1 MKSERMKNKI
11 TIQSKIIT
19 QDEELNPIE
28 TWVDL
33 VTVWVEVL
41 SQNSREYYRLATL
54 NSEIEKAFKIRYID
68 GITPHMR
75 ALFKTKTFEIIG
87 VENVEERN
95 TELIIICKGVI

>member
-11 TIQSKIIT
+11 TIQSKTIT

-28 TWVDL
+28 TWIDL
-33 VTVWVEVL
+33 ATVWVEVL
-41 SQNSREYYRLATL
+41 SQNSREYYRLATI
-54 NSEIEKAFKIRYID
+54 NSEIENAFKIRYVD

-75 ALFKTKTFEIIG
+75 ALFKSKAFEIIG

-95 TELIIICKGVI
+95 TELIMICKGVI